1 MKNNKSHKASHET
14 WQLTLWPWSFTVQYI
29 YSTSWITN
37 CGTSMFVKKKQPIWI
52 FIIMIIWGRQCIYKA
67 LWKEGRSR
75 SHTYIHKVNS
85 HFFFVILPTPFTTF
99 FCFVLFKFCLYKYCT
114 AKTRFFFITLYNN
127 YTFLQRIF
135 IRLSFFLSD
144 LNILRSRTP
153 EYTLLLSITHS
164 RSCYGEYYS

>member
-85 HFFFVILPTPFTTF
+85 HFFLSFYPLHSQHF
-99 FCFVLFKFCLYKYCT
+99 FVLFCLN
-114 AKTRFFFITLYNN
+114 FV
-127 YTFLQRIF
+127 YTNTVQQKLD
-135 IRLSFFLSD
+135 FFLLLYIIITPFFNVSLSGCLFFSQIWISWD
-144 LNILRSRTP
+144 LGLPNIP
-153 EYTLLLSITHS
+153 
-164 RSCYGEYYS
+164 CCWV